1 MGDFVT
7 NSQTSLSSLNDQC
20 SLLQNVMHDVLVLEV
35 GDSLDQVRMHCCR
48 QMASAFWCAR
58 ACESSWRV
66 NVLRIFAMRRWF
78 APALAPACSLL

>member
-35 GDSLDQVRMHCCR
+35 GDSLDQVRMLCCR
-48 QMASAFWCAR
+48 GM
-58 ACESSWRV
+58 
-66 NVLRIFAMRRWF
+66 
-78 APALAPACSLL
+78 PADGERLLVCTRL